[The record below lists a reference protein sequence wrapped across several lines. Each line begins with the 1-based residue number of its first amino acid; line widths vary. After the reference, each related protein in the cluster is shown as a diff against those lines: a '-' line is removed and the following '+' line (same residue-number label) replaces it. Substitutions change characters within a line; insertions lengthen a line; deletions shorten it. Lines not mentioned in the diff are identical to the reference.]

1 VLDVSATTI
10 NYTGLGYVGDRFV
23 AVGGRG
29 TIAWST
35 DGQNWDTDTTVDFSA
50 IVREVSVANGML
62 FAGCD
67 GGIVASSPDGLNWTE
82 HDTGAGAG
90 YGFRIEQVS
99 YANGAYFA
107 AGGSG
112 TLARST
118 DLQDWTLI
126 PLNGT
131 TAVME
136 KLVYF
141 NNQYILFPVSGSRL
155 LFSDD
160 LSTWTDD
167 RTDPI
172 VRAGGAWIFDG
183 RIVVAGNTGTIY
195 TSEDGDTFVE
205 HALPAST
212 FREIVYDGT
221 QYVAVGPAG
230 VIATTGTEP
239 LSVLNLSIT
248 GNGTVERSPDQALYA
263 PSTVV
268 RLTAQAPSG
277 QQFLWW
283 DTTDGRVLSS
293 SLDLALK
300 ADTNVTAV
308 FAGEQ
313 PPTMSLQA
321 SAEGAALEWSAD
333 PAWVLHQ
340 SSDLSDWAPTTGV
353 EREDDTARLPNL
365 ETIDD
370 GQFFQFKLQAQ

>member
-1 VLDVSATTI
+1 
-10 NYTGLGYVGDRFV
+10 
-23 AVGGRG
+23 
-29 TIAWST
+29 
-35 DGQNWDTDTTVDFSA
+35 
-50 IVREVSVANGML
+50 
-62 FAGCD
+62 
-67 GGIVASSPDGLNWTE
+67 
-82 HDTGAGAG
+82 
-90 YGFRIEQVS
+90 
-99 YANGAYFA
+99 
-107 AGGSG
+107 
-112 TLARST
+112 
-118 DLQDWTLI
+118 
-126 PLNGT
+126 
-131 TAVME
+131 
-136 KLVYF
+136 
-141 NNQYILFPVSGSRL
+141 
-155 LFSDD
+155 
-160 LSTWTDD
+160 
-167 RTDPI
+167 
-172 VRAGGAWIFDG
+172 
-183 RIVVAGNTGTIY
+183 
-195 TSEDGDTFVE
+195 
-205 HALPAST
+205 
-212 FREIVYDGT
+212 
-221 QYVAVGPAG
+221 

-248 GNGTVERSPDQALYA
+248 GNGTVARSPDQALYA

-293 SLDLALK
+293 SLDLALE

-365 ETIDD
+365 EMIDD